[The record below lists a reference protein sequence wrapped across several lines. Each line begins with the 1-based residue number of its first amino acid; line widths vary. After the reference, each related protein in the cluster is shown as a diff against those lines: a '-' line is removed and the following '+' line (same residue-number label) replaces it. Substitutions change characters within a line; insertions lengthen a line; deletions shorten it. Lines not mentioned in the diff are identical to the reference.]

1 MRVEKIPR
9 TALDERFRE
18 VSTQLIANANES
30 VYVIAGEL
38 GSLYFQDMHRATA
51 KAHDRVSK
59 GIYAYAT
66 EKTPPNLRNFAVSIG
81 IELYIGE
88 KGLTEHYLVVDRK
101 HFVKSIN
108 KPLNR
113 ETTVGEREGEV
124 HYDDPEGADEII
136 RMFNELKSA
145 AKQVVS
151 IDKKADP
158 FFQFLYGSQ
167 SHK

>member
-30 VYVIAGEL
+30 VCVIAGEL

-66 EKTPPNLRNFAVSIG
+66 EKTPSNLRNFAVSIG

-88 KGLTEHYLVVDRK
+88 KGLIEHYLVVDRK

-113 ETTVGEREGEV
+113 ETTVDEREGEV
-124 HYDDPEGADEII
+124 HYDDPEGADGII
-136 RMFNELKSA
+136 GMFNELKSA
-145 AKQVVS
+145 AKQVIS

-158 FFQFLYGSQ
+158 FYQFLYGSQ